1 MANRRIRRVAAAIA
15 LTTAGV
21 LMTVARA
28 DLLIEHVN
36 VISMIPQQAVQ
47 PDVHVLIRGERIVSI
62 TREAPQN
69 LPAGIERIEA
79 RDQWLM
85 PGLADMHVH
94 LESDRLMRLY
104 LNDPNVP
111 RGTIRSADALLPYVA
126 NGVLQIAVL
135 SSTPETIAQRDE
147 VELGHVL
154 GPHIALAAMI
164 DGVPPVWPVG
174 MTRSAAN
181 ASDGRQ
187 AVRDAAAEGY
197 EFIKAYE
204 NLDLDTLVAICDE
217 AHKLGM
223 KVIGHLPNKAK
234 GQTEKLFVPGLAMVA
249 HAEEFAQQTSPPDAA
264 QIPKYIRWAR
274 DNGTW
279 LTSTLT
285 VDERIAQMMMHPE
298 SLRQRSEL
306 QYLPPQIR
314 TMVIEE
320 NRYVKGANP
329 GWIEHTQRIIEFNRK
344 LIVAFAA
351 AGIPIVAGTDAQVPG
366 VVPGFSLQDELQS
379 LAQAGLSNEQVLES
393 ATRLPAQWLG
403 TLEDRG
409 TVAAGK
415 RADLLL
421 LEKNPLEQ
429 IENTRAIT
437 AVIVSGKAYS
447 RSELD
452 RRMAELRQR
461 NAVEH

>member
-1 MANRRIRRVAAAIA
+1 
-15 LTTAGV
+15 
-21 LMTVARA
+21 
-28 DLLIEHVN
+28 
-36 VISMIPQQAVQ
+36 
-47 PDVHVLIRGERIVSI
+47 
-62 TREAPQN
+62 
-69 LPAGIERIEA
+69 
-79 RDQWLM
+79 
-85 PGLADMHVH
+85 
-94 LESDRLMRLY
+94 
-104 LNDPNVP
+104 
-111 RGTIRSADALLPYVA
+111 
-126 NGVLQIAVL
+126 
-135 SSTPETIAQRDE
+135 
-147 VELGHVL
+147 
-154 GPHIALAAMI
+154 
-164 DGVPPVWPVG
+164 
-174 MTRSAAN
+174 
-181 ASDGRQ
+181 
-187 AVRDAAAEGY
+187 
-197 EFIKAYE
+197 
-204 NLDLDTLVAICDE
+204 
-217 AHKLGM
+217 
-223 KVIGHLPNKAK
+223 
-234 GQTEKLFVPGLAMVA
+234 MVA

-429 IENTRAIT
+429 IENTRSIT